1 MSYPEL
7 NDFAHNI
14 RQNILDISYRSG
26 TSTHIGGALSM
37 TDVMAVLYG
46 KILKFDVDN
55 PRWSERDRFIL
66 SKGHGVL
73 GFYPALLRAGII
85 SREVFDTFQQN
96 GSDLIAHPVMN
107 LDLGIESSNGSLGH
121 GISMAVGIALAA
133 KKQEK
138 SFKTYTLLGDGE
150 TNEGSVWE
158 AIMLA
163 SHLKLDNLTA
173 IVDYNKQQN
182 DGFGKDV
189 LHIKNMAERFR
200 AFGWH
205 VIEINGHDMNEIVQA
220 FEAAPLEQPKAIIA
234 HTVKGKGVSFMEGN
248 NEWHHN
254 RLTKTSYEAAVVS
267 HDDSNYDRKDHG
279 NNT

>member
-1 MSYPEL
+1 MLMAAFSKEDYMSYPEL

-121 GISMAVGIALAA
+121 GI
-133 KKQEK
+133 
-138 SFKTYTLLGDGE
+138 
-150 TNEGSVWE
+150 
-158 AIMLA
+158 
-163 SHLKLDNLTA
+163 
-173 IVDYNKQQN
+173 
-182 DGFGKDV
+182 
-189 LHIKNMAERFR
+189 
-200 AFGWH
+200 
-205 VIEINGHDMNEIVQA
+205 
-220 FEAAPLEQPKAIIA
+220 
-234 HTVKGKGVSFMEGN
+234 
-248 NEWHHN
+248 
-254 RLTKTSYEAAVVS
+254 
-267 HDDSNYDRKDHG
+267 
-279 NNT
+279 